1 LTRKQIALVTLVVL
15 VASAVSAVLA
25 YRRALRQASVREL
38 PSEPAGGC
46 VDFRDAGSHVGKFG
60 CISGRVLR
68 VYTSRSGNT
77 FLDFCA
83 DYRHCPFT
91 SVIFQS
97 DSDKFGNLQTLTAHE
112 IEIRGDITLYQ
123 SRAEIIIR
131 DTQQIRARP

>member
-1 LTRKQIALVTLVVL
+1 LTRKQIVLVALVVL

-25 YRRALRQASVREL
+25 YRRALRQATFRQL
-38 PSEPAGGC
+38 PTEPAGGC
-46 VDFRDAGSHVGKFG
+46 VDFRDAGSHVGEFR

-83 DYRHCPFT
+83 DYRRCPFT
-91 SVIFQS
+91 SVIFAS

-123 SRAEIIIR
+123 GHAEIIVR
-131 DTQQIRARP
+131 DPQQIRARP